1 MEGVIRQASPAKW
14 ILFCDKKK
22 NSEISVKEISEFVFV
37 LSYFVV
43 IC

>member
-1 MEGVIRQASPAKW
+1 MEGVIGQASPANGFF
-14 ILFCDKKK
+14 FCEKMK